1 MGFYLT
7 ISKGPRADLAV
18 PIIATSDQRII
29 GLVAQA
35 LAEELA
41 SSAPNEPKIALIKR
55 GASLEGG
62 DA

>member
-18 PIIATSDQRII
+18 PIVATSDQRII

-35 LAEELA
+35 LAEELT
-41 SSAPNEPKIALIKR
+41 SSAPNDSKIALVMR
-55 GASLEGG
+55 EASPSGR